1 MMVYHGTKADVSE
14 FLQEKSPE
22 GFYLSDSRVMA
33 SAFAQ
38 NYGGN
43 IMPVFLN
50 MKAPADFEQ
59 YESALSDVI
68 GYRDAVPSRLSG
80 MGHDGV
86 LIPTV
91 AGDTTYI
98 AFRSN
103 QIRHGQQWRVFQG
116 QFRSHYG
123 PAPPGPCAIGLAN
136 QIPIDGLTQK

>member
-98 AFRSN
+98 ILPF
-103 QIRHGQQWRVFQG
+103 V
-116 QFRSHYG
+116 
-123 PAPPGPCAIGLAN
+123 
-136 QIPIDGLTQK
+136 PIKSATGNNGAYSRDNSVLTTALPRLVHARLV